1 MNICIPYFFFQVS
14 SQMFFSYRAF
24 PDYPVWKSTLS
35 KALSPY
41 FLLLSSQTHPTL
53 YYIYVCIYLFS
64 VFYQCL
70 IHGHKCSMRTR
81 TQTNDFTVSLAP
93 WSETDPGSCSILIK
107 RVIEFT
113 CLFSNFTHNPSFSFH
128 SEEKMH
134 FQSPV
139 FGGSFLQ
146 LVALYPLAG
155 IWFWK
160 TFDVSIKLLD
170 KYYIWAAESL
180 WSLIFVLVSVL
191 YGFTGASLLIRGYTI
206 ALCFL
211 HAKLSYF

>member
-14 SQMFFSYRAF
+14 SQMFSSYRAF

-41 FLLLSSQTHPTL
+41 SLLLSSQTQPTL
-53 YYIYVCIYLFS
+53 YYMYVCIYLFS

-70 IHGHKCSMRTR
+70 IHGRKCSMRTR

-113 CLFSNFTHNPSFSFH
+113 CLFSNLAHNPLRRKCISSLL
-128 SEEKMH
+128 SLGK
-134 FQSPV
+134 V
-139 FGGSFLQ
+139 FYNWWLFIHWQAFDFGRL
-146 LVALYPLAG
+146 LMYPLNFWTNTTFELQNLSG
-155 IWFWK
+155 LWFL
-160 TFDVSIKLLD
+160 F
-170 KYYIWAAESL
+170 
-180 WSLIFVLVSVL
+180 
-191 YGFTGASLLIRGYTI
+191 
-206 ALCFL
+206 
-211 HAKLSYF
+211 